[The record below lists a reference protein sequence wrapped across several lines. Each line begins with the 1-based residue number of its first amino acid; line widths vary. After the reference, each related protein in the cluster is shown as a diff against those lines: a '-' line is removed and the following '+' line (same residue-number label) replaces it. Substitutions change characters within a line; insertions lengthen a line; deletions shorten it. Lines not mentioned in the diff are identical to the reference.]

1 MTAPVQT
8 PPPDQLSAA
17 QIASLLALVQA
28 QAQIR
33 QQLAQAAIAAA
44 LAPLAGFTAWWDA
57 GAVDEMI
64 GQILRVVL
72 PIQRRAAQVT
82 DGYLTNATRIITGRR
97 PRPAGAVDVRKLRRK
112 MTEQL
117 ADELLAGV
125 RQSVRVELD
134 RLGDEPSQETQ
145 PSPGWGL
152 EHDRE
157 FHDPADAYGRVA
169 DGYRFATTVKGDSP
183 EKAQE
188 KAAVRIANI
197 AETDVTLAVRAQY
210 QKTLGEQKADAYR
223 RVLHPELSETGPC
236 GLCVVAADRTYK
248 SEDLLPLHNRCCCEV
263 LPVYG
268 RLDPGLTLNGDD
280 LARIY
285 EAAGG
290 NTREQLRQVRVVMTE
305 HGELGPLLVRGE
317 EHYRSPE
324 EVARTYASSR
334 RVREQAILD
343 ALVPVHE
350 QTRYRAERGDN
361 LTKSLR
367 WQEKRIEELRRSLGV
382 AS

>member
-8 PPPDQLSAA
+8 PPQQQLSAA
-17 QIASLLALVQA
+17 QLAALLALVQA
-28 QAQIR
+28 QAKIR
-33 QQLAQAAIAAA
+33 QQLTQAAVAAA

-64 GQILRVVL
+64 GQILRLVQ
-72 PIQRRAAQVT
+72 PIQRQAAQVT

-97 PRPAGAVDVRKLRRK
+97 PRPAGAVDVTKLRRK
-112 MTEQL
+112 MTEEL
-117 ADELLAGV
+117 ADEILAGV

-134 RLGDEPSQETQ
+134 PLGDEPSHEEQ
-145 PSPGWGL
+145 PSPDWGL

-157 FHDPADAYGRVA
+157 HQDPADAYGRVA
-169 DGYRFATTVKGDSP
+169 DGYRYSTTVKGDSP

-188 KAAVRIANI
+188 KAQVRIANI
-197 AETDVTLAVRAQY
+197 AETDVTLAVREQY
-210 QKTLGEQKADAYR
+210 RKTLGAQRATGWR

-248 SEDLLPLHNRCCCEV
+248 TEDLLPLHNKCVCEV

-268 RLDPGLTLNGDD
+268 RIDPGITLNGDD
-280 LARIY
+280 LRRIY
-285 EAAGG
+285 QAAGG

-305 HGELGPLLVRGE
+305 HGELGPLLVRGD

-350 QTRYRAERGDN
+350 QTRYRALRGEN
-361 LTKSLR
+361 LSKSLR
-367 WQEKRIEELRRSLGV
+367 WQTERIEELRQSLGV